1 MTDINLKKEMIMKK
15 IALSISALLLFTT
28 AAFAAGPS
36 GVRSNCGCG
45 LGYILFKDSKNP
57 GILIQIF
64 AATTNGTFG
73 NQTFGISSGTLG
85 CGQPSS
91 FAKADQMNK
100 FVADNMDNLAVDIA
114 AGKGETLDALAEI
127 AEIAPAKRPQLY
139 SALQKN
145 FDKIY
150 FQDDVNSLTVVTD
163 VNGII
168 EKN

>member
-1 MTDINLKKEMIMKK
+1 MT
-15 IALSISALLLFTT
+15 ALLI
-28 AAFAAGPS
+28 FASSAYAGSPS
-36 GVRSNCGCG
+36 NVRSNCGCG

-91 FAKADQMNK
+91 FAKVDKMNK
-100 FVADNMDNLAVDIA
+100 FVAENMDNLAVDIA
-114 AGKGETLDALAEI
+114 AGQGETLDALAEI
-127 AEIAPAKRPQLY
+127 AEVAPAKRPQLY

-150 FQDDVNSLTVVTD
+150 FQDNVNNQTVVSD
-163 VNGII
+163 VSGII

>member
-1 MTDINLKKEMIMKK
+1 MKK
-15 IALSISALLLFTT
+15 VAFLVTALLVFVTT
-28 AAFAAGPS
+28 AYAGGPS
-36 GVRSNCGCG
+36 NVRSNCGCG

-57 GILIQIF
+57 GVLIQIF

-91 FAKADQMNK
+91 LAKTEQMNR
-100 FVADNMDNLAVDIA
+100 FVAENMDNLAVDIA
-114 AGKGETLDALAEI
+114 AGQGETLDALAEI
-127 AEIAPAKRPQLY
+127 AEVAPAKRPQLY

-145 FDKIY
+145 FEKIY
-150 FQDDVNSLTVVTD
+150 FQDSVNNHTVVTD
-163 VNGII
+163 VTGII

>member
-1 MTDINLKKEMIMKK
+1 MKK
-15 IALSISALLLFTT
+15 FAFMMASFLVFAT
-28 AAFAAGPS
+28 AAYAGSPTN
-36 GVRSNCGCG
+36 VKANCGCG

-57 GILIQIF
+57 GILIQIL

-85 CGQPSS
+85 CAQPSS
-91 FAKADQMNK
+91 FAKTEQLNK

-114 AGKGETLDALAEI
+114 AGQGETLDALAEI
-127 AEIAPAKRPQLY
+127 AEVAPEKRPQLY

-150 FQDDVNSLTVVTD
+150 FQDNVNNQSVVSDVT
-163 VNGII
+163 GII
-168 EKN
+168 SKN